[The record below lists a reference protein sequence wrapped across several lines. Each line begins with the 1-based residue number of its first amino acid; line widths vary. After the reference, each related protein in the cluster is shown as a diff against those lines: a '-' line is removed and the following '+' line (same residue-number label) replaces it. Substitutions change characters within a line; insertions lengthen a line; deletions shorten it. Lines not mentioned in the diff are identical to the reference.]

1 MERFSPMQAEKM
13 KYSWKLFREDYYA
26 ANGDNSTIT
35 ATSTTTSTT
44 TTIDTASTTETTS
57 TDDEGET
64 VSSSNSVTNFG
75 GFTTA
80 ALVAILMANIY

>member
-26 ANGDNSTIT
+26 ANGDNSTVT
-35 ATSTTTSTT
+35 ATSTTT